1 MASSYSP
8 KMSDMARIE
17 VYGVPEML
25 KVLKQIDPELRKA
38 TIAKMKL
45 AADPI
50 LQEARSLI
58 PDQPVSVSEKT
69 RKRGG
74 GWKATGRLGYD
85 AKKVRRSIK
94 VTFKTK
100 IRDKNA
106 NTFPLLRLVLGS
118 AGGSIYDMAG
128 RKGSGNSPSGVA
140 LIRKLQ
146 KDRGGASRVMWKSV
160 ESKIRVVEDG
170 VKDAIVDMEYAINTR
185 AERIGK

>member
-1 MASSYSP
+1 MASSWNP
-8 KMSDMARIE
+8 QMKDLARIE

-45 AADPI
+45 AAEPI

-58 PDQPVSVSEKT
+58 PDQPVTVSEKT

-94 VTFKTK
+94 VTFKVKT
-100 IRDKNA
+100 RDKNA

-185 AERIGK
+185 ADRIGK

>member
-1 MASSYSP
+1 MAREFNP
-8 KMSDMARIE
+8 QMSDLARIE

-25 KVLKQIDPELRKA
+25 KLLKEIDPALRKA

-50 LQEARSLI
+50 LQEARSLV
-58 PDQPVSVSEKT
+58 PDQPLTISEKT

-128 RKGSGNSPSGVA
+128 RKGSGNSPSGEA

-146 KDRGGASRVMWKSV
+146 KDRGDSSRVMWKSV
-160 ESKIRVVEDG
+160 ESKIRYVEDG
-170 VKDAIVDMEYAINTR
+170 VRDAIQDMEFSINQR
-185 AERIGK
+185 AKVTGR

>member
-1 MASSYSP
+1 
-8 KMSDMARIE
+8 MSDLARIE

-38 TIAKMKL
+38 TISKMKL
-45 AADPI
+45 AAEPI

-74 GWKATGRLGYD
+74 GWKVTGRLGYD

-94 VTFKTK
+94 VTFKIK
-100 IRDKNA
+100 SRDKNA

-160 ESKIRVVEDG
+160 ESKISVVEDG
-170 VKDAIVDMEYAINTR
+170 VRDAIVDMEYAINQR
-185 AERIGK
+185 AKRDAK